1 MIESVTKDLC
11 FRGAFCLRPF
21 SRRIR
26 APPFL
31 FDCLHKIKFLRR
43 ITNENHQ
50 FEILLPNSLYAR
62 CACAVPDELKEL
74 LDQFILE
81 DYRYDAKRRYHRA
94 FYSYD
99 ALDGIENDILMFGPS
114 PCELYEQKERHAA
127 LYAALL
133 KLPEKQLRR
142 IYANYYLGMSKAQIA
157 RIEGVNESGIRKSI
171 RSGLNMLRKELNFF
185 CNGVRK

>member
-1 MIESVTKDLC
+1 MKIIN
-11 FRGAFCLRPF
+11 LRYYYP
-21 SRRIR
+21 
-26 APPFL
+26 
-31 FDCLHKIKFLRR
+31 
-43 ITNENHQ
+43 T
-50 FEILLPNSLYAR
+50 LYTHDV
-62 CACAVPDELKEL
+62 ACAVPDELKEL

-99 ALDGIENDILMFGPS
+99 ALSGIENAILMFGPS

-171 RSGLNMLRKELNFF
+171 RSGLNTLRKELNFF

>member
-1 MIESVTKDLC
+1 M
-11 FRGAFCLRPF
+11 
-21 SRRIR
+21 
-26 APPFL
+26 
-31 FDCLHKIKFLRR
+31 
-43 ITNENHQ
+43 
-50 FEILLPNSLYAR
+50 
-62 CACAVPDELKEL
+62 KEL

-142 IYANYYLGMSKAQIA
+142 IYLTVRCRFRSCAKKNGKNLSKSVDKEAGVWYYT
-157 RIEGVNESGIRKSI
+157 
-171 RSGLNMLRKELNFF
+171 
-185 CNGVRK
+185 

>member
-1 MIESVTKDLC
+1 MKIIN
-11 FRGAFCLRPF
+11 LRYYYP
-21 SRRIR
+21 
-26 APPFL
+26 
-31 FDCLHKIKFLRR
+31 
-43 ITNENHQ
+43 T
-50 FEILLPNSLYAR
+50 LYTHDM
-62 CACAVPDELKEL
+62 ACAVPDELKEL